1 MYFLNLLLWLF
12 KLIGYKCSICGENI
26 LTVPKRFEK
35 GGDMYV
41 GKIVE
46 TYIQGQNI
54 LATVH
59 VFFFSKFQRL
69 DFIC

>member
-1 MYFLNLLLWLF
+1 LNIRF
-12 KLIGYKCSICGENI
+12 INLIKENKCGICGENI

-46 TYIQGQNI
+46 TYIQGQVI
-54 LATVH
+54 LATIQVY
-59 VFFFSKFQRL
+59 
-69 DFIC
+69 

>member
-1 MYFLNLLLWLF
+1 MNIRFINLI
-12 KLIGYKCSICGENI
+12 KENKCGICGENI

-59 VFFFSKFQRL
+59 VFFFLSFNDWILYAK
-69 DFIC
+69 